1 MNFIDGFM
9 EKWNAFIQKMRPFLV
24 RTNEIWKTVSNKVSF
39 VFRYIL
45 KFKKLFLCV
54 PVAAFAII
62 LAIRN
67 LFSLPALVGLALA
80 ANGEFAFEMVREI
93 AVLGPLVVTGLCLL
107 LVFLSKRTLTPW
119 LVSLFSLV
127 LPLWILFINTFP
139 S

>member
-1 MNFIDGFM
+1 MNFVDNFM
-9 EKWNAFIQKMRPFLV
+9 EKWNALV
-24 RTNEIWKTVSNKVSF
+24 HRVGPLFARAKEIWKTVSDKVSF

-54 PVAAFAII
+54 PVAVFAII

-67 LFSLPALVGLALA
+67 LFSLPALVGLALS
-80 ANGEFAFEMVREI
+80 ANGDFAFEMLREI
-93 AVLGPLVVTGLCLL
+93 AVLGPMVVTGLCLL

-119 LVSLFSLV
+119 LVSVFSLV
-127 LPLWILFINTFP
+127 LPIWILFINTFP